1 VKKRAL
7 LLIISFYIFVSV
19 LTFSFFAQNAVGGE
33 PVLSKGQTV
42 YVPIYSPIIVGGGKR
57 KIPFE
62 LSINLSIRNTDPK
75 NPITIVRVEYY
86 DSHGDHVKDFITE
99 RLIVKPMASKY
110 FFISQSDTSGGWG
123 ANYIVKW
130 ESEKEVNE
138 PIIESI
144 TFGARGAHTISF
156 VSRGK
161 AIKE

>member
-1 VKKRAL
+1 MKKGVL
-7 LLIISFYIFVSV
+7 LLTISLYIFFSV
-19 LTFSFFAQNAVGGE
+19 LTFSFFVQNAVGGE

-42 YVPIYSPIIVGGGKR
+42 YVPIYSHIIVGGGKR
-57 KIPFE
+57 KIPFD

-99 RLIVKPMASKY
+99 PLIVRPMASKY

-123 ANYIVKW
+123 ANYIIKW